1 MFRGCLQ
8 GSNFWSPSLNVFQ
21 NDLVY
26 NNGKSSIKMYAD
38 DHEKYVT
45 RGKMTIK
52 VVDKYAASGPEMKL
66 LCVTFDKH

>member
-8 GSNFWSPSLNVFQ
+8 GSNFWLPSLNVFL

-52 VVDKYAASGPEMKL
+52 VLDKYAESSSEMKL
-66 LCVTFDKH
+66 LCVTLDKH